1 MVKMSMLKKSE
12 DAQTSSMLRKKG
24 NAHKKICSKNILK
37 KGKCPQ
43 KEQNQKKEPAQK
55 RSMLKRNKGNQLLR
69 ELTLTCSLSSPSS
82 KFRSH
87 SVKHFVGL
95 HSPLLNLGCSL
106 QLKMPLM
113 SSMSAS
119 PSPLL
124 SILRKAS

>member
-1 MVKMSMLKKSE
+1 MLKQAACSEKKEMPTKKYAQKHAQKRKMPTKRAKS
-12 DAQTSSMLRKKG
+12 
-24 NAHKKICSKNILK
+24 KIGACS
-37 KGKCPQ
+37 
-43 KEQNQKKEPAQK
+43 KKEPAQK
-55 RSMLKRNKGNQLLR
+55 NENAQKISMLKRNKGNQLLR

-113 SSMSAS
+113 SSMSTS